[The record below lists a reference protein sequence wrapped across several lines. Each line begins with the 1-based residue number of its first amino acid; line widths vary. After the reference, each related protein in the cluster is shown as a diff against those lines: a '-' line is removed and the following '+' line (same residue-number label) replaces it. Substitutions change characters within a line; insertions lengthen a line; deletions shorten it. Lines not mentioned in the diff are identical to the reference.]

1 MPKPIWAIVPVPVLC
16 LAASPASAEVTRRDA
31 IEAQTASALA
41 SADYA
46 ERHCPSLRIGWQR
59 VEQNL
64 KSIKGT
70 IEGLRR
76 TESYEEQVAA
86 LQSVEKQHGRAMVCT
101 VLPSAHGGYG
111 RGVILR

>member
-1 MPKPIWAIVPVPVLC
+1 MPNPIWTIVPVLC
-16 LAASPASAEVTRRDA
+16 LVASQALAEISRRDA

-46 ERHCPSLRIGWQR
+46 EQRCPSLRIGWQR

-76 TESYEEQVAA
+76 TESYGEQVAA
-86 LQSVEKQHGRAMVCT
+86 LQAVEKQHGRAMVCT

>member
-1 MPKPIWAIVPVPVLC
+1 MPKPIWTIVPILC
-16 LAASPASAEVTRRDA
+16 LTAGSALAEVTRRDA

-46 ERHCPSLRIGWQR
+46 QRHCPALRIGWQR

-64 KSIKGT
+64 KSIKST

-76 TESYEEQVAA
+76 TESYEEQAAA
-86 LQSVEKQHGRAMVCT
+86 LESVEKQHGRAMVCT